1 MSISVIIPVLDEAD
15 CLDGFLAGLRERL
28 GEQDEIIVVDG
39 GSRDESP
46 LIARQHADLVLHC
59 DRGRAR
65 QMNLGAERASGDWLW
80 FLHADCGKVK
90 RGHLAALRALP
101 EDAQWGRFDV
111 RLSGDHRLF
120 PMIGHAMNLRS
131 RWTGIATGD
140 QGIFV
145 RRELFLELGGFPMQ
159 PLMEDVALST
169 HLRARARP
177 VCLRPRLIA
186 DSRRWEEKGVLRT
199 TMLMWQLRWRYWR
212 GEDPARLH
220 RDYYRHHYSHSPSS
234 SR

>member
-1 MSISVIIPVLDEAD
+1 MSVSVVVPVLDEAR
-15 CLDGFLAGLRERL
+15 CLDDFLAGLRERL

-39 GSRDESP
+39 GSEDGSP
-46 LIARQHADLVLHC
+46 LIAREHADLVLHC

-65 QMNLGAERASGDWLW
+65 QMNLGAERAKGDWLW
-80 FLHADCGKVK
+80 FLHADCGRVK

-120 PMIGHAMNLRS
+120 PVIGHAMNLRS

-145 RRELFLELGGFPMQ
+145 RRELFLELGGFPLQ

-169 HLRARARP
+169 RLRGRARP
-177 VCLRPRLIA
+177 VCLRPRLVA
-186 DSRRWEEKGVLRT
+186 DSRRWEENGVLRT
-199 TMLMWQLRWRYWR
+199 TVLMWQLRWRYWR

-220 RDYYRHHYSHSPSS
+220 RDYYRHHYRQPHTGT
-234 SR
+234 R